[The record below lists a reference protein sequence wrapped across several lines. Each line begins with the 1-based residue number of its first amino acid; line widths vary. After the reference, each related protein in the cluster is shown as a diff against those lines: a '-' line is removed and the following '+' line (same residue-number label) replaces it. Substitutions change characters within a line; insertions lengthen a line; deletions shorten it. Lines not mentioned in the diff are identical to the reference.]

1 MSRCHSPASLSIHQ
15 AHETPGFVLFC
26 FDLLCLAADDHS
38 VRAPTIPQ
46 LVSSFCG
53 RQEIIDDIVKEIYST
68 TSHPVISIVGPPG
81 FGKTSIAVAVSHRI
95 VAEETLQVC
104 FVPLRGTQDA
114 GQMVSQVIN
123 ALSPVAATGH
133 GESRILSEVVKS
145 VETKTLLVLDNA
157 EDCIDKTLSEQGPS
171 TSFNNAVKEIID
183 SNRKVK
189 LLLTSRVRF
198 QSIMPLVCEF
208 VIQGLDEC
216 NSTILLKN
224 RCPNINPDE
233 AREIVRWCGG
243 VPLAI
248 YIAAGMI
255 TFDGLSSAEL
265 LQEFREKGLEAIQP
279 GGDWLNVEEHL
290 VAMISSAVDRLSK
303 PLQLAF
309 FGLSLFS
316 GTFKAEAG
324 AAVVRARTSVQLKKD
339 YTTHL
344 RRRCLLE
351 YDLSTDRFSMQPLL
365 SEFGRRRCRDKDQK
379 ALRSRFSRYFL
390 QLFKG
395 RLKEPT
401 RTRTVVFQLIR
412 FVLSEYHHLSS
423 ALVYSVDLDQDQETS
438 QILKFFATSPMSL
451 LCFGSEVELS
461 FYQSCSRVAEH
472 TGDLTWLCYSLLGQ
486 PYVSVDRHGSLQSA
500 HQLATSVKSRL
511 ESGCTGSRDT
521 EQRLE
526 LLLFGFALERFCK
539 EGLSGWKPADQGT
552 ESSSFKN
559 IARLI
564 HLQPAGISRTLLEL
578 FLMAAATLGQE
589 EPVHFK
595 FEPVEKLLEWVD
607 DLLSARPNIHSQVL
621 RDGLSAF
628 VTLLHVVVNK
638 ILERNHVCSS
648 TLLKLRLAEKSR
660 ALHHRLK
667 DSYLF
672 YSLMSSTF
680 RSDHDQLQN
689 FVVVMA
695 SMQPLE
701 VHGISNW
708 AIFFLIFL
716 NDALCDRHI
725 LRAIYPQHQQPT
737 RSPATEPSNLVDI
750 SRLPP
755 LHRIRLGHACMV
767 CIKLKCPLQYG
778 FSPEPKA

>member
-15 AHETPGFVLFC
+15 AYATPGFVLFC
-26 FDLLCLAADDHS
+26 FDLLCLAADEHS
-38 VRAPTIPQ
+38 VRAPTIPR

-114 GQMVSQVIN
+114 GQMVSQVIK

-133 GESRILSEVVKS
+133 GESRTLSEVVKS

-198 QSIMPLVCEF
+198 QSIMPSVCEF
-208 VIQGLDEC
+208 VIQGLDES

-255 TFDGLSSAEL
+255 TFDGLSTTEL
-265 LQEFREKGLEAIQP
+265 LQEFRENGLEAIQP

-290 VAMISSAVDRLSK
+290 VAMISSAVDRLLK

-324 AAVVRARTSVQLKKD
+324 AAVVGTRTTVQLKKD

-365 SEFGRRRCRDKDQK
+365 SEFGRRRCRDKDKQ
-379 ALRSRFSRYFL
+379 ALQSRFSRYFL

-395 RLKEPT
+395 RLEEPT
-401 RTRTVVFQLIR
+401 RTRTDVFQLIR

-438 QILKFFATSPMSL
+438 QLLKFFATSPMSL
-451 LCFGSEVELS
+451 LCFASEVQLT
-461 FYQSCSRVAEH
+461 FYQSCCRVAEH
-472 TGDLTWLCYSLLGQ
+472 TSDLTWLCSSLLGQ
-486 PYVSVDRHGSLQSA
+486 AHVFVYRHMHDEGLQSA
-500 HQLATSVKSRL
+500 YPLATSVKSRL

-526 LLLFGFALERFCK
+526 LLLFGFTLERFCK
-539 EGLSGWKPADQGT
+539 EGLSGLKPADQGT

-564 HLQPAGISRTLLEL
+564 HLKPAGISRTLLEF
-578 FLMAAATLGQE
+578 FLMAAAATLGQE
-589 EPVHFK
+589 EPVHF
-595 FEPVEKLLEWVD
+595 EPVETLLEWVD
-607 DLLSARPNIHSQVL
+607 DLLSPRPNIHTQVL

-628 VTLLHVVVNK
+628 LTFLHVAVNQ
-638 ILERNHVCSS
+638 ILERNHVWSS

-660 ALHHRLK
+660 ALRHRLK

-672 YSLMSSTF
+672 HNLMSSTF
-680 RSDHDQLQN
+680 RSDHAQLQN
-689 FVVVMA
+689 AVVGMA
-695 SMQPLE
+695 LVQPLK

-708 AIFFLIFL
+708 AIFFLLFL
-716 NDALCDRHI
+716 NDALRDRHI
-725 LRAIYPQHQQPT
+725 LRAIFPQHQQPT
-737 RSPATEPSNLVDI
+737 RSPATKPSNLVVEI

-755 LHRIRLGHACMV
+755 LHRIRLGHECMV
-767 CIKLKCPLQYG
+767 CI
-778 FSPEPKA
+778 